1 MVPRFALTMGPLW
14 GIVLVLSLFIA
25 TISATPL
32 KSTTRRRESS
42 DALDATEN
50 TATGIVDIVESAAQE
65 DVLLGL
71 GLLKASTGDTKSAS
85 SLQEALGSLASIPS
99 SSNHGIAQ
107 TSMELAKH
115 GLAPDEVLDTV
126 NGLTETR
133 INLLYNDNSLDPA
146 DPIYPTKASWDA
158 PYDVGEDQLRSAIHI
173 PHGFKR
179 GADGK
184 RPVLLMPG
192 GSAPA
197 GSTFYFNYE
206 KLLSNTSFA
215 DPVWV
220 NIPGNS
226 LGDVQVTAE
235 YVAYAMNYVSGISNN
250 TKIGVISYSQGA
262 IAAQWALKYWPSTRD
277 SVEDFM
283 SLSAGFHGSLLEID
297 CVSSDSGCTPAS
309 RQQFYNSTF
318 IHTLHKDDGDSA
330 FVPTTSVYSG
340 FDQVVE
346 PQKSPRASAELRDI
360 RGVGVTNN
368 QIQVGC
374 PGKTAGSVYL
384 HETMLVNPLAYALFV
399 DALTHDGPGDL
410 SRIDVDKICDQ
421 VVPPGLDLN
430 DFLGTEVAATGL
442 GTVNSM
448 MYGNHSNVELPL
460 KMYAK

>member
-1 MVPRFALTMGPLW
+1 MGSLW
-14 GIVLVLSLFIA
+14 RTVLILSLCIPTIA
-25 TISATPL
+25 ARPL
-32 KSTTRRRESS
+32 KSTSRRQEPPA
-42 DALDATEN
+42 ALDATEK
-50 TATGIVDIVESAAQE
+50 TAAGVVDIVESAAQE
-65 DVLLGL
+65 DVLLGI

-85 SLQEALGSLASIPS
+85 SLEEALGSLASIPS
-99 SSNHGIAQ
+99 SRNHGIAQ

-115 GLAPDEVLDTV
+115 GLAPEEVLDTV

-133 INLLYNDNSLDPA
+133 INLLYNDNSLDPV
-146 DPIYPTKASWDA
+146 DPIYPKKASWDA
-158 PYDVGEDQLRSAIHI
+158 PYDVSEDELRSAIHI
-173 PHGFKR
+173 PRDFKQS
-179 GADGK
+179 ADGK
-184 RPVLLMPG
+184 RPVLLVPG

-197 GSTFYFNYE
+197 GTTFYFNYE

-220 NIPGNS
+220 NIPDNS
-226 LGDVQVTAE
+226 LGDVQVAAE
-235 YVAYAMNYVSGISNN
+235 YVAYAMNYVSGISNS

-262 IAAQWALKYWPSTRD
+262 IAVQWALKYWPSTRD
-277 SVEDFM
+277 SVDDFM
-283 SLSAGFHGSLLEID
+283 PLSAGFHGSLLEIE
-297 CVSSDSGCTPAS
+297 CISSDSGCTPAN

-360 RGVGVTNN
+360 RGVGVMNS
-368 QIQVGC
+368 QIQLAC

-410 SRIDVDKICDQ
+410 SRIDLDEVCDQ
-421 VVPPGLDLN
+421 VVPPGLDLD